1 MHAYEESMKRLIS
14 YKIQVSTGEEE
25 ERILAWVLVGLLC
38 GRGAGA
44 TVPMMGRSSW
54 G

>member
-1 MHAYEESMKRLIS
+1 MHAYEEGMKRLIS
-14 YKIQVSTGEEE
+14 YKIQVSTGEEEE

-44 TVPMMGRSSW
+44 TVPMTGRSS
-54 G
+54 